1 MMKSVLIAAVS
12 AVQAYLLG
20 SIDTG
25 ILVSKFLYHDDV
37 RKYGSGAAGMTN
49 MLRTFG
55 KKAAAL
61 TAFGDVL
68 KGVLAVCIGRWLFT
82 LMPESTTLSP
92 YLAVYLAAIFAIIGH
107 LKPLYFGFKGGKGV
121 LVAGGTILAIQPVL
135 IPFLAVIFL
144 ACLLPTGMVSLG
156 SVTMAALYPVL
167 TILYGVFRGYSAADL
182 TVCTIGSVIMAAM
195 VIYMHRSNIQRIR
208 EGKEY
213 RFGRHGKKYQKI
225 VTPPAAAV
233 HRPLRGGFCIC
244 LFLCL
249 GLFLRLCFGMPPT
262 EPVGGDAALGGGKIR
277 RRMTVRQVCA
287 KGRDKEE
294 LAHNEDQR
302 NRANAEQV
310 LHGGIVSHHQMAGNG
325 VQQHLKAAAGAV
337 LGQHLDELNADHNV
351 QAALQK
357 GADLCLVA
365 IEQQAGHP
373 ADQGH
378 NAEQQTNQHQPG

>member
-1 MMKSVLIAAVS
+1 MESVLIAVVS

-82 LMPESTTLSP
+82 LMPENTTLSP

-121 LVAGGTILAIQPVL
+121 LVAAGAILAIQPVL
-135 IPFLAVIFL
+135 LPFLALIFL

-156 SVTMAALYPVL
+156 SVTMAAAYPLL
-167 TILYGVFRGYSAADL
+167 TLGYCLLRGYAVQDL
-182 TVCTIGSVIMAAM
+182 LICLVGSVIMAAM

-208 EGKEY
+208 DGKEY
-213 RFGRHGKKYQKI
+213 RFGRHGKQ
-225 VTPPAAAV
+225 
-233 HRPLRGGFCIC
+233 
-244 LFLCL
+244 
-249 GLFLRLCFGMPPT
+249 
-262 EPVGGDAALGGGKIR
+262 
-277 RRMTVRQVCA
+277 
-287 KGRDKEE
+287 
-294 LAHNEDQR
+294 
-302 NRANAEQV
+302 
-310 LHGGIVSHHQMAGNG
+310 
-325 VQQHLKAAAGAV
+325 
-337 LGQHLDELNADHNV
+337 
-351 QAALQK
+351 
-357 GADLCLVA
+357 
-365 IEQQAGHP
+365 
-373 ADQGH
+373 
-378 NAEQQTNQHQPG
+378 